1 MIFYSVGLWGCSLV
15 CCLGFLL
22 SHYSLPSPIMLSIS
36 KVKLNA
42 LNCCGCLLHRR
53 LLERSYW
60 QIAFFFSW
68 DGSFAFLPPAK
79 QKNKIAL
86 IVGNL
91 TFPLLISGIAF
102 TFLLAIKQDVNSEKL
117 HQLQSQNI
125 EQSCYFACSEIH

>member
-1 MIFYSVGLWGCSLV
+1 MGLWGCSLV

-60 QIAFFFSW
+60 QITFFF
-68 DGSFAFLPPAK
+68 FFPVMVLLLFCL
-79 QKNKIAL
+79 QQNRKNKIAL

-102 TFLLAIKQDVNSEKL
+102 TFLLAIKQDVNSEKS

-125 EQSCYFACSEIH
+125 EQSCCFACSEIH